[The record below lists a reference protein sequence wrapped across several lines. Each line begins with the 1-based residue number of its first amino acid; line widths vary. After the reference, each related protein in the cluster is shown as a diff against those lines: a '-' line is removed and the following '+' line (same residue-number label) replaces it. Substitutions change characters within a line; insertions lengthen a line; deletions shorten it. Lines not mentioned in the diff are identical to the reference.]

1 MRNEIINL
9 INEEFKKNKKN
20 FFLTADLGFSVL
32 ENTFKIFKNNFI
44 NVGVAETNMILIA
57 SGIYEATKN
66 KVYVYSISPFLTLRT
81 LEVLRNYV
89 SNDKRQIC
97 LIGVGSGV
105 SYDKMGKTH
114 FNLDDISSIST
125 LKNILILNPA
135 NEEELK
141 FIFHKFKNIKGP
153 TYFRIN
159 KSPYKN
165 IFKLVRKNNFFHK
178 PGKKFN
184 IVVSGAIL
192 NNFCLMYSRN
202 ELNQFNIISLPI
214 FSVDHNKSF
223 YNYLVKGKTL
233 FFVDSSKTLI
243 FEQMKNKVQK
253 QTKNKVINFDFN
265 HNLIKKVNTEDGLL
279 KQMGF
284 TKSKISK
291 LLY

>member
-1 MRNEIINL
+1 MRNEIIELVNK
-9 INEEFKKNKKN
+9 EFKTNKKI

-32 ENTFKIFKNNFI
+32 DNTKKIFKKNFI
-44 NVGVAETNMILIA
+44 NVGVAETNMILLA
-57 SGIYEATKN
+57 SGISEATKN
-66 KVYVYSISPFLTLRT
+66 KVYAYSISPFLTLRT

-114 FNLDDISSIST
+114 YNLDDINSLYS

-135 NEEELK
+135 NEDELNYLFK
-141 FIFHKFKNIKGP
+141 KFKKIKIP

-165 IFKLVRKNNFFHK
+165 KFGFVRKNNFFYK
-178 PGKKFN
+178 KGTKFN

-192 NNFCLMYSRN
+192 NNFCSMFSKKDLD
-202 ELNQFNIISLPI
+202 LFNIISLPI
-214 FSVDHNKSF
+214 FSKNYNKSF
-223 YNYLVKGKTL
+223 QNFLIKGNCL
-233 FFVDSSKTLI
+233 FLVDSAKTVM
-243 FEQMKNKVQK
+243 FEEMRRIVENK
-253 QTKNKVINFDFN
+253 TKKKSFNFDFN
-265 HNLIKKVNTEDGLL
+265 HSLIKRVNLENEIL

-284 TKSKISK
+284 SKNIISK
-291 LLY
+291 LLN